1 MAIDDEVWKGARTS
15 PDGAHERAEQLRSHL
30 RQSLDLAE
38 ALIAEQRA
46 GPLLE
51 DTITLGDARDVT
63 SAVQREVLALRARVQ
78 DLAHALE
85 HEEARARNA
94 EQDLSDVA
102 NTYIASSQLH
112 LGLRPEGVVGQVREL
127 MGQLVGAEC
136 FVIYVLADDLRAALP
151 VSYEGIAFS
160 ALSPA
165 CVGQGVVGRVLAD
178 GELYMRLETPLAP
191 GSLEDPLA
199 VIPMLVA
206 GKAIGAVSVLRLL
219 PQKSGWS
226 AVDHELF
233 RLLSHQAGSALLTA
247 HLYQQKSDLQSA
259 LAGLGESLV

>member
-1 MAIDDEVWKGARTS
+1 MAIDDEVWKGTRTS
-15 PDGAHERAEQLRSHL
+15 LDGGLERAEQLRSHL

-38 ALIAEQRA
+38 ALLAEQRA
-46 GPLLE
+46 GPYAQE
-51 DTITLGDARDVT
+51 SITLGDSPGGT
-63 SAVQREVLALRARVQ
+63 PGSASEVHALRARVR

-112 LGLRPEGVVGQVREL
+112 IGLRPEGVVGQVREM

-136 FVIYVLADDLRAALP
+136 FVIYVLADDLHTALP

-165 CVGQGVVGRVLAD
+165 RVGQGAVGQVLAD
-178 GELYMRLETPLAP
+178 GELYMRLETPLP
-191 GSLEDPLA
+191 HGTLDQPLA